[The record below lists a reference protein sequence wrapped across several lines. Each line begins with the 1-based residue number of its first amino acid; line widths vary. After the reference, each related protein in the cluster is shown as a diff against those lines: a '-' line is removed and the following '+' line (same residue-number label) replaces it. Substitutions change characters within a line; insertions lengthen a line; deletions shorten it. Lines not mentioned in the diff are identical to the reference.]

1 MTRIQ
6 EIEALET
13 GASAPA
19 RGPAEAAPTPVD
31 AARHREEDP
40 EAGSVLV
47 SVLVPVTE
55 RPDRLVPLYREYAAA
70 LDELEASYEFL
81 FLVEPQHR
89 HLAAPLGELVE
100 DDEPVRLLEVGQS
113 VGEASLLKLGG
124 SRARG
129 SVLVIL
135 PAYRRIK
142 AEALP
147 ELVTLIRDGS
157 ADLVAGRR
165 WPRRDPWINR
175 LQTRLFHGFLGSVAG
190 RRIHDTGCG
199 VRAMRREVL
208 EEVPLYGNFSRFLPF
223 LAMREGYRVEEVSCE
238 QHPEDTKARVY
249 GPDTYMRRLIDA
261 MGIFFLLRFTH
272 KPLRFFGLL
281 GGVLSLAGVAVGGV
295 LVLERLGGQGIA
307 DRPLFLLAVLLFT
320 FGVQAIALGLVGE
333 LIVHLF
339 IPGQRTYRLDES
351 SVRELSS

>member
-1 MTRIQ
+1 MTRTR
-6 EIEALET
+6 EIEPLET
-13 GASAPA
+13 EQSAPA
-19 RGPAEAAPTPVD
+19 PEPSDTATPADAPR
-31 AARHREEDP
+31 ASSASAE
-40 EAGSVLV
+40 SVLV

-55 RPDRLVPLYREYAAA
+55 RPERLVPLYREYASAMSEM
-70 LDELEASYEFL
+70 DASCEFL

-89 HLAAPLGELVE
+89 HLAAPLGQLVE
-100 DDEPVRLLEVGQS
+100 DGEPVRLLEVGQS

-147 ELVTLIRDGS
+147 ELISLVRDGS

-175 LQTRLFHGFLGSVAG
+175 VQTRLFHGFLGSVAG

-199 VRAMRREVL
+199 VRAMRKEVL

-249 GPDTYMRRLIDA
+249 GPDTYLRRLIDA

-281 GGVLSLAGVAVGGV
+281 GSVLGIAGAAVGAV
-295 LVLERLGGQGIA
+295 LVIERMGGQGIA

-339 IPGQRTYRLDES
+339 IPGRRTYRLDES
-351 SVRELSS
+351 SIKELS